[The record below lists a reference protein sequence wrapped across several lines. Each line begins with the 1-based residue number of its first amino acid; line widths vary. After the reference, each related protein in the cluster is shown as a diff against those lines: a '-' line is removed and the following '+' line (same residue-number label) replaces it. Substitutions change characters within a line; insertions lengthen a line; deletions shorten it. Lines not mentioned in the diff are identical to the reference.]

1 VIFPDL
7 SRNEITYLIEQYVFS
22 ARDRK
27 MLKLRLLDG
36 FTYEKLSEIFD
47 LSVRQVRNIIRKNK
61 EIVFDH
67 IDRLP

>member
-1 VIFPDL
+1 MIFPDL